1 VHFDTYTDFIPPIM
15 IGLTIWV
22 MRTRFTSK
30 LDTSWPLLYY
40 LVLVLFVR
48 SNEGEFNNYWIFI
61 GVASA
66 LFLRYEFVGGFFMKI
81 FRGVEFAVHLY
92 VIAKCFLMM
101 TKP

>member
-1 VHFDTYTDFIPPIM
+1 MHFDTYSDFIPPIM

-22 MRTRFTSK
+22 MRTRFASK

-48 SNEGEFNNYWIFI
+48 ANEGEFNNYWIFI

-66 LFLRYEFVGGFFMKI
+66 LFLRYEFVGGVFMKI
-81 FRGVEFAVHLY
+81 FRGLEFAVHLY
-92 VIAKCFLMM
+92 VIVGCFLMM

>member
-1 VHFDTYTDFIPPIM
+1 VHFDTYSDFIPPIM

-48 SNEGEFNNYWIFI
+48 ANEGEFNNYWIFI

-66 LFLRYEFVGGFFMKI
+66 LFLRYEFIGGVFMKI
-81 FRGVEFAVHLY
+81 FRGLEFAVHLY
-92 VIAKCFLMM
+92 VIVGCFLMM

>member
-1 VHFDTYTDFIPPIM
+1 MHFDTYSDFIPLIM

-66 LFLRYEFVGGFFMKI
+66 LFLRYEFVGGVFMKI
-81 FRGVEFAVHLY
+81 FRGLEFAVHLY
-92 VIAKCFLMM
+92 VIVGCFLMM